1 MDIPGPS
8 RQRLDELTNLEKLP
22 HIMKIKLIPQ
32 GLEQTLLGTEGGNN
46 PLNILK
52 PRNMISMRY

>member
-8 RQRLDELTNLEKLP
+8 RQQLDEIANLEKFA
-22 HIMKIKLIPQ
+22 HIMKIKLMPQ
-32 GLEQTLLGTEGGNN
+32 SLEQTLLGTERGNY